1 MIIKKLIG
9 GKKKMDIKKLILIG
23 ILLII
28 LLALVGFILGSITH
42 TPENVK
48 NVTTPYNTHCQLD
61 IGEGIITED
70 TVVNDD
76 GQKLAFTDG
85 ISECLFISTNQDVSD
100 LTRNI
105 EASGTKCLDDGVV
118 WYHMKD
124 QQLTNSYSVFGG
136 THLKLGDVNEYNV
149 GFIENP
155 NGGETIILVAPPDTI
170 VDCFNSIQWG
180 P

>member
-1 MIIKKLIG
+1 MDGNTIKKIAIAIIIIAVAIFVIG
-9 GKKKMDIKKLILIG
+9 MLTGG
-23 ILLII
+23 
-28 LLALVGFILGSITH
+28 GSSN
-42 TPENVK
+42 ENVK
-48 NVTTPYNTHCQLD
+48 NVTTPYNTTCQLN

-70 TVVNDD
+70 TVVTED

-100 LTRNI
+100 LISNI

-124 QQLTNSYSVFGG
+124 LQLTNSYSVFGG
-136 THLKLGDVNEYNV
+136 THLKLEDVNEYNV
-149 GFIENP
+149 GFMENP

>member
-1 MIIKKLIG
+1 MDGNTIKKIAIAIIILAIAIVLIG
-9 GKKKMDIKKLILIG
+9 MLTGG
-23 ILLII
+23 
-28 LLALVGFILGSITH
+28 GSSN
-42 TPENVK
+42 ENIK
-48 NVTTPYNTHCQLD
+48 NVTTPYNTTCQLD

-70 TVVNDD
+70 TTVNDD

-85 ISECLFISTNQDVSD
+85 ISECLFISTDKDVSD
-100 LTRNI
+100 LTSSI
-105 EASGTKCLDDGVV
+105 ESYGTKCRDGDVV
-118 WYHMKD
+118 YYHMKD

-136 THLKLGDVNEYNV
+136 THLKLEDVNEYNV
-149 GFIENP
+149 GFMENP